1 MALIT
6 VEYWEQQMTTL
17 GLKSSFAPDSAYQLP
32 TLINEAS
39 EWVQDYCQRRFGEQ
53 TITETVRGKNRTRLL
68 LQEWPIATIDSL
80 TWEDDA
86 GTQSGSV
93 DADTYNILEAGM
105 LEFKRGQT
113 WWSNRRYAVTYT
125 LEPDVPGPV
134 QRATALKVTDLLR
147 PMYTGPRDRA
157 PELVSVVEEQIIDL
171 LEKHR
176 RERIG

>member
-6 VEYWEQQMTTL
+6 VEYWEQQMATL

-32 TLINEAS
+32 TLIDEAS

-53 TITETVRGKNRTRLL
+53 TITEVVRGRNARRLL
-68 LQEWPIATIDSL
+68 LQEWPIATVDSL
-80 TWEDDA
+80 TYVADA
-86 GTQSGSV
+86 GGDGEV
-93 DADTYNILEAGM
+93 DGEDYTILPAGM
-105 LEFKRGQT
+105 LEYK
-113 WWSNRRYAVTYT
+113 WSEKWLKTNTYTVEYT
-125 LEPDVPGPV
+125 LESDIPKPV

-176 RERIG
+176 RERLG